1 MLSSKL
7 HYRAFL
13 KPTLV
18 YVSVFG
24 SQLASMCSFISIIEN
39 ELQKERAEKQKLA
52 EAKADAERSKTDAV
66 AKYEDLCQSERRLRE
81 REQSNLQ
88 TLAQQRGLYL

>member
-1 MLSSKL
+1 
-7 HYRAFL
+7 
-13 KPTLV
+13 
-18 YVSVFG
+18 
-24 SQLASMCSFISIIEN
+24 MCSFISIIEN